1 MSNVLFAIPS
11 LIPICT
17 FVNAFCL
24 FTIHGHFLS
33 VFCSSLHTFPLQSF
47 SFFLSLSL
55 SLSLSI
61 LNTILYSLCLFH
73 ISFCISLQSFYSCV
87 FPSSDSFWIQFF
99 SHCVCFLNGPSSA
112 SFCLFSVFSNKQL
125 KFYNKLM
132 WKNVHL
138 VSAARIRTHN
148 LLIMSLLL

>member
-1 MSNVLFAIPS
+1 MQFLRSYLFVLLSMPFVCLLSTVTFS
-11 LIPICT
+11 LS
-17 FVNAFCL
+17 FVHLYTPFLYNP
-24 FTIHGHFLS
+24 FLS
-33 VFCSSLHTFPLQSF
+33 F
-47 SFFLSLSL
+47 SLSLSL